1 MTKEEKNKI
10 ENALAAS
17 NPTQTISA
25 VCREIVMDRIDRMHF
40 ADRELRFLVKDIIES
55 ADFGC
60 EVEVEQI
67 IIPETVS
74 EEKNC
79 MKRAI
84 AWGAIGF
91 ASLIGAIV
99 SEKVGIRGMFGL
111 IATVSSFC
119 AGHSLTNT
127 VTVTP
132 STTKMRLVPISK
144 VDDIA
149 AIVDGFTKS
158 LISLFDYRQI
168 EGTHKDFLK
177 WLQSQYA
184 NSTDETFKKDV
195 IRLLGRFYYSLE
207 DYSDSKIE
215 CFEVNEAN
223 VKEPI
228 TTIPALF
235 TRDGRMLLKGHY
247 VVPFKN

>member
-1 MTKEEKNKI
+1 
-10 ENALAAS
+10 
-17 NPTQTISA
+17 
-25 VCREIVMDRIDRMHF
+25 
-40 ADRELRFLVKDIIES
+40 
-55 ADFGC
+55 
-60 EVEVEQI
+60 
-67 IIPETVS
+67 
-74 EEKNC
+74 

-168 EGTHKDFLK
+168 EGT
-177 WLQSQYA
+177 
-184 NSTDETFKKDV
+184 DETFKKDV